1 MATAPS
7 SHCFVD
13 ARSSPAIRTTVGMLV
28 VCDRIGGSSLGTA
41 VLLLLQNNFV
51 SVKPQPQELRFSPKN
66 VNFSFEEQYL
76 MSP

>member
-1 MATAPS
+1 
-7 SHCFVD
+7 
-13 ARSSPAIRTTVGMLV
+13 MLV